1 MNVFLIMKSSEVNLA
16 LSINQYK
23 VVDINIG
30 TNMEIFSEIIV
41 QNKVSEIMH
50 IFRELCTSP
59 FPGLVH
65 FANFLNPM
73 NSTTFVLF
81 GKYCPIVD
89 QLGLKDSSRDFQLN
103 CVISY
108 FFTYI

>member
-30 TNMEIFSEIIV
+30 TNMEIFSEIIA

-59 FPGLVH
+59 FPIKLKLAQILVCYLEKKAIISQR
-65 FANFLNPM
+65 FES
-73 NSTTFVLF
+73 NS
-81 GKYCPIVD
+81 K
-89 QLGLKDSSRDFQLN
+89 RN
-103 CVISY
+103 
-108 FFTYI
+108 